1 MKIAIIDSGIN
12 PDHPHVGNVAGGI
25 SITPGGESEDYLDR
39 LGHGTAV
46 AGAIHEK
53 APDAELYAVKV
64 FDRRLTTEFDVIIRA
79 MEWSIRKRVDIISLS
94 LGTRNPAHRERF
106 EKVLTTGLIVVSAF
120 EHKGQKVLPGSLDS
134 VIGVTLDVDCP
145 RDVYR
150 IEMRGRRPVFRCS
163 GYPRSI
169 PGVPPSGNLNG
180 ISFAVAN
187 MTGFVARALA
197 GCASPVALETKL
209 MECAAE
215 CWTAAFP

>member
-12 PDHPHVGNVAGGI
+12 QDHPHVGNVAGGI
-25 SITPGGESEDYLDR
+25 FITPGGESEDYLDR

-46 AGAIHEK
+46 AGAVHEK
-53 APDAELYAVKV
+53 APHAELYAVKV
-64 FDRRLTTEFDVIIRA
+64 FDRRLRTEFDVIIRA
-79 MEWSIRKRVDIISLS
+79 IEWSIRKRVDIINLS
-94 LGTRNPAHRERF
+94 LGTQNSSHRERF
-106 EKVLTTGLIVVSAF
+106 EAVLATGSIVVSAF
-120 EHKGQKVLPGSLDS
+120 EHNGQMLLPGALDS
-134 VIGVTLDVDCP
+134 VIGVTLDADCP

-150 IEMRGRRPVFRCS
+150 VEMRGRRPVFCCS

-197 GCASPVALETKL
+197 AGATPVLLETTL
-209 MECAAE
+209 MGCAAE
-215 CWTAAFP
+215 RTR